1 MRVRRATLE
10 ECGRIDGAV
19 VVIDVLRSFT
29 TAAVAFARG
38 ASRIVAVDSVDA
50 ARHAATRHRGA
61 LLVGAHP
68 GGAPISGF
76 DLPNSPARLERE
88 DIAGRTIV
96 LLTAGGVR
104 GLVAARR
111 ASIVFAASLAC
122 AGATVRELRALRVP
136 GVTLVVTGVWTDRDG
151 DEDIACADLIAARL
165 RGGDPAIEP
174 YAARVRHSDFG
185 RRFAAGT
192 DPSLPLADLELCASA
207 DRYAF
212 AMPVRREPDG
222 QAVEILCM
230 PAGTA

>member
-50 ARHAATRHRGA
+50 ARRAATRHRGA

-68 GGAPISGF
+68 GGAPIAGF

-88 DIAGRTIV
+88 DIARRTIV

-111 ASIVFAASLAC
+111 ASIVFAASLVC
-122 AGATVRELRALRVP
+122 AGATARELRVLRVP

-165 RGGDPAIEP
+165 GGGNPAIEP

-192 DPSLPLADLELCASA
+192 DPSLPPADLDLCATA

-212 AMPVRREPDG
+212 AMPVRREPDD

-230 PAGTA
+230 PAGAA